1 MIRIGAVGET
11 AYDGRPEA
19 AQPVQPVLPR
29 PRAAADG
36 AVTGGPPRR

>member
-19 AQPVQPVLPR
+19 AQPVLPR
-29 PRAAADG
+29 PRAAADAATAG
-36 AVTGGPPRR
+36 SPPRR

>member
-11 AYDGRPEA
+11 AYDGRAEA
-19 AQPVQPVLPR
+19 AQPVLPR

-36 AVTGGPPRR
+36 AVTGSPPRR

>member
-19 AQPVQPVLPR
+19 AQPVLPR
-29 PRAAADG
+29 PRAAGDRA
-36 AVTGGPPRR
+36 ATGSPPRR